1 MAKTVALSERVY
13 KRLKE
18 LKESL
23 GVGYSDLI
31 EMLIEE
37 YEKKRIEELKR
48 LCRELRMSEEEVS
61 KIKEI
66 TRELRERRWW

>member
-1 MAKTVALSERVY
+1 MAKTIALSERVY
-13 KRLKE
+13 KRLRE

-48 LCRELRMSEEEVS
+48 LCRELRLNEEEIT